1 MKWFKHLV
9 LKLFMVEFVNTCL
22 VVAYTYC
29 LVAGTNYFVTDNTYS
44 NDKQH
49 LEIHKELNYS

>member
-29 LVAGTNYFVTDNTYS
+29 LIAGTNYFVTDNTYS
-44 NDKQH
+44 NDK
-49 LEIHKELNYS
+49 